1 MNSAVRGEEER
12 RRDRGQSGWA
22 PRLEYPLSVVSYEL
36 DWPAIVCVCLSP
48 GPLEKGQVR
57 NEALRELRVELSKK
71 HRAGELDGFTL
82 YL

>member
-1 MNSAVRGEEER
+1 MMKLWTVWVRTCLFDWIKREL
-12 RRDRGQSGWA
+12 QSIFVT
-22 PRLEYPLSVVSYEL
+22 LFHFFFFHL
-36 DWPAIVCVCLSP
+36 IV

-71 HRAGELDGFTL
+71 HIAGELDGFTL

>member
-1 MNSAVRGEEER
+1 MRLWTAWVRTCLFR
-12 RRDRGQSGWA
+12 RFKRTEITLVILLTFDNFVFFC
-22 PRLEYPLSVVSYEL
+22 VVL
-36 DWPAIVCVCLSP
+36 

-71 HRAGELDGFTL
+71 HITGELDGFTL

>member
-1 MNSAVRGEEER
+1 M
-12 RRDRGQSGWA
+12 
-22 PRLEYPLSVVSYEL
+22 
-36 DWPAIVCVCLSP
+36 IP

-71 HRAGELDGFTL
+71 HIAGELDGFTL

>member
-1 MNSAVRGEEER
+1 MMKQWTAWVRIWLLVFLST
-12 RRDRGQSGWA
+12 DRTESF
-22 PRLEYPLSVVSYEL
+22 SC
-36 DWPAIVCVCLSP
+36 PANRFPSFCAMA

-71 HRAGELDGFTL
+71 HTAGELDGFTL

>member
-1 MNSAVRGEEER
+1 MLMSAEELFVWFPVNHLF
-12 RRDRGQSGWA
+12 GCFFVW
-22 PRLEYPLSVVSYEL
+22 
-36 DWPAIVCVCLSP
+36 WCL

-71 HRAGELDGFTL
+71 HTARELDGFTL

>member
-1 MNSAVRGEEER
+1 MDSLGEILYFKSVIEN
-12 RRDRGQSGWA
+12 
-22 PRLEYPLSVVSYEL
+22 RLLFYFFLDSELLKVFFVVL
-36 DWPAIVCVCLSP
+36 

-71 HRAGELDGFTL
+71 HAAGELDGFTL

>member
-1 MNSAVRGEEER
+1 MM
-12 RRDRGQSGWA
+12 SG
-22 PRLEYPLSVVSYEL
+22 LLGTGVL
-36 DWPAIVCVCLSP
+36 FCVCVCVRFCP

-71 HRAGELDGFTL
+71 HEAGELDGFTL

>member
-1 MNSAVRGEEER
+1 MRPWTAWVRTHLDLFEENSK
-12 RRDRGQSGWA
+12 DFC
-22 PRLEYPLSVVSYEL
+22 YPLTLNLFVFFCVVL
-36 DWPAIVCVCLSP
+36 

-71 HRAGELDGFTL
+71 HIAGELDGFTL

>member
-1 MNSAVRGEEER
+1 MMKRWTAWVRIELLDLPSADQTESFSCPGKHLW
-12 RRDRGQSGWA
+12 SLCA
-22 PRLEYPLSVVSYEL
+22 M
-36 DWPAIVCVCLSP
+36 A

-71 HRAGELDGFTL
+71 HTAGELDGFTL

>member
-1 MNSAVRGEEER
+1 MDSLGKEGLIKKKKDLQVICI
-12 RRDRGQSGWA
+12 S
-22 PRLEYPLSVVSYEL
+22 LSQNIQYL
-36 DWPAIVCVCLSP
+36 IL

-71 HRAGELDGFTL
+71 HIAGELDGFTL

>member
-1 MNSAVRGEEER
+1 MFFC
-12 RRDRGQSGWA
+12 
-22 PRLEYPLSVVSYEL
+22 VV
-36 DWPAIVCVCLSP
+36 A

-71 HRAGELDGFTL
+71 HNAGELDGFTL

>member
-1 MNSAVRGEEER
+1 MRTAV
-12 RRDRGQSGWA
+12 SFNT
-22 PRLEYPLSVVSYEL
+22 EL
-36 DWPAIVCVCLSP
+36 LVMLHVTV

-71 HRAGELDGFTL
+71 HIAGELDGFTL

>member
-1 MNSAVRGEEER
+1 MFFGVI
-12 RRDRGQSGWA
+12 
-22 PRLEYPLSVVSYEL
+22 L
-36 DWPAIVCVCLSP
+36 

-71 HRAGELDGFTL
+71 HIAGELDGFTL

>member
-1 MNSAVRGEEER
+1 MMKQSTAWVRIGLLDLLSA
-12 RRDRGQSGWA
+12 DQTQS
-22 PRLEYPLSVVSYEL
+22 VSCPVDTFWSL
-36 DWPAIVCVCLSP
+36 CAMA

-71 HRAGELDGFTL
+71 HTAGELDGFTL

>member
-1 MNSAVRGEEER
+1 MPE
-12 RRDRGQSGWA
+12 
-22 PRLEYPLSVVSYEL
+22 PLL
-36 DWPAIVCVCLSP
+36 CLLCVIL

-71 HRAGELDGFTL
+71 HIVGELDGFTL

>member
-1 MNSAVRGEEER
+1 MMKLWTVWVRTCLFDCINRE
-12 RRDRGQSGWA
+12 
-22 PRLEYPLSVVSYEL
+22 LESIFVTLFQFFCSLHV
-36 DWPAIVCVCLSP
+36 IV

-71 HRAGELDGFTL
+71 HIAGELDGFTL

>member
-1 MNSAVRGEEER
+1 MFF
-12 RRDRGQSGWA
+12 
-22 PRLEYPLSVVSYEL
+22 
-36 DWPAIVCVCLSP
+36 CVAA

-71 HRAGELDGFTL
+71 HIAGELDGFTL

>member
-1 MNSAVRGEEER
+1 MDSLGKDLIGFFLNYGPPNSFLILC
-12 RRDRGQSGWA
+12 QKHSI
-22 PRLEYPLSVVSYEL
+22 L
-36 DWPAIVCVCLSP
+36 

-71 HRAGELDGFTL
+71 HIAGELDGFTL

>member
-1 MNSAVRGEEER
+1 MTRLSTASVRIFLISEHFEITNITFV
-12 RRDRGQSGWA
+12 S
-22 PRLEYPLSVVSYEL
+22 PLRLTVFPV
-36 DWPAIVCVCLSP
+36 IP

-71 HRAGELDGFTL
+71 HLAGELDGFAL

>member
-1 MNSAVRGEEER
+1 MDSLGKDFTTDLQFICNS
-12 RRDRGQSGWA
+12 
-22 PRLEYPLSVVSYEL
+22 LSQNTQYL
-36 DWPAIVCVCLSP
+36 IL

-71 HRAGELDGFTL
+71 HIAGELDGFTL

>member
-1 MNSAVRGEEER
+1 MDSLGEDSICLDLFKWDLNSFC
-12 RRDRGQSGWA
+12 
-22 PRLEYPLSVVSYEL
+22 YPSTLNFVFFCVSL
-36 DWPAIVCVCLSP
+36 

-71 HRAGELDGFTL
+71 HIAGELDGFTL

>member
-1 MNSAVRGEEER
+1 MHV
-12 RRDRGQSGWA
+12 
-22 PRLEYPLSVVSYEL
+22 
-36 DWPAIVCVCLSP
+36 

-71 HRAGELDGFTL
+71 HTAGELDGFTL